1 MSIQSIDVGEAKNFK
16 ADEGGSFLENELLLF
31 WCGPGLPLMLMWS
44 GGLQNME
51 RWPRRHAARYQISY
65 FTTRAIQRVV
75 QNIYPRNI
83 HKVASKVKLPKV
95 KNKLFKGS

>member
-1 MSIQSIDVGEAKNFK
+1 MILETIRSIVVGEAKSFK

-31 WCGPGLPLMLMWS
+31 WCGQGLPLMLMWR

-75 QNIYPRNI
+75 QNIYPQ
-83 HKVASKVKLPKV
+83 HQVVSKVKLPKV
-95 KNKLFKGS
+95 KN